1 MRTGI
6 GSKPRNSSKFWLDF
20 HGYYFRERIDWDWFN
35 MSSQKHNREIIASS
49 KLCLSLET
57 ASPLPQAISYLG
69 GGRVSKTHAAPQHL
83 ILQKLTATVWHCK
96 DLSLTCQTMLWP
108 ASTLHVC
115 QRCLSKP
122 CSTSQVISASVSRNI
137 ADQLGSCDRRA
148 TLSIT
153 LCKPLVSRTNMLP
166 GKCLSCL
173 ECCWSNWRNI
183 SWSGWQ
189 W

>member
-1 MRTGI
+1 MVTILEKGLTETDLTCHHKSITGRLLLLPNYVLAL
-6 GSKPRNSSKFWLDF
+6 KPHLPYHKQFLT
-20 HGYYFRERIDWDWFN
+20 
-35 MSSQKHNREIIASS
+35 
-49 KLCLSLET
+49 LEE
-57 ASPLPQAISYLG
+57 
-69 GGRVSKTHAAPQHL
+69 GRVSKTQAAPQHL
-83 ILQKLTATVWHCK
+83 ILQKLTATAWHCK

-137 ADQLGSCDRRA
+137 ADQLGFCDRRA

-153 LCKPLVSRTNMLP
+153 LCRPLVSRTNMLP